1 MKWLNSDPKSLSDHH
16 RLYERPDFSS
26 FLSFLEVNLIDLEPL
41 LMYTYYVINVYM
53 RCIKMAIPNS
63 IKQHKP
69 NQFGALE
76 IRCFGGDK
84 YYVYQISSRWD
95 ADKNRPQ
102 KVTGKSIGKI
112 TAADGFIPNANGLRL
127 MKEMR
132 LTPDG
137 APTVKSYGAYELLLQ
152 LTPTLSDK
160 LREFFPDVFRE
171 IRTISLLR
179 LVDSVT
185 SARMIQPL
193 FLGSYMSDIC
203 GDISV
208 SEGPVRKFI
217 SRLGGM
223 QDQVDSFMKSQ
234 VMPGTTLLFDGTA
247 IFSRSADSLAMK
259 GYNPEHNQNPQ
270 ARILYVFEK
279 DTHRP
284 VFYRVVQ
291 GSIVD
296 KAAFMDTVNASG
308 CRDCIIIADKGFYS
322 KKNVSALLSAG
333 MRYILPLQE
342 NTVNVE
348 TEFYANTDDNKWDG
362 VFSYN
367 KRAVWYRKVA
377 SGNKGNFIYTFRD
390 DSRKAELVG
399 HYVERV
405 DKDYGEEDHQPKDV
419 LKEIRMGYFS
429 FCSNLDLPAKEIYL
443 NYKQRWDI
451 EQCFDYLKNSV
462 ISSAS
467 HAHTD
472 DYFRGWAFLN
482 HVSLLYYYGL
492 LNALRSTK
500 LDEKYSAGDVLK
512 LTKNIYRVD
521 TGDGQ
526 GIKIS
531 AIQKKAQAL
540 LDVMGVQ
547 LLREK

>member
-1 MKWLNSDPKSLSDHH
+1 MAVP
-16 RLYERPDFSS
+16 EA
-26 FLSFLEVNLIDLEPL
+26 
-41 LMYTYYVINVYM
+41 
-53 RCIKMAIPNS
+53 IK
-63 IKQHKP
+63 KHKP
-69 NQFGALE
+69 TQFGALE

-112 TAADGFIPNANGLRL
+112 TEADGFIPNANGLRL

-132 LTPDG
+132 ITPDV
-137 APTVKSYGAYELLLQ
+137 APTVKNYGAYELLLQ
-152 LTPTLSDK
+152 LTPALSDELHK
-160 LREFFPDVFRE
+160 YFPDVFRE

-185 SARMIQPL
+185 SAKMIQPM
-193 FLGSYMSDIC
+193 FLDSYMSDLC
-203 GDISV
+203 SDISV
-208 SEGPVRKFI
+208 SEGPVRRFI
-217 SRLGGM
+217 AKLGSM
-223 QDQVDSFMKSQ
+223 QDQVDTFMKAQ

-247 IFSRSADSLAMK
+247 IFSRSADSLAVK
-259 GYNPEHNQNPQ
+259 GYNPDHNQNPQ

-296 KAAFMDTVNASG
+296 KTAFLDVVNASG

-322 KKNVSALLSAG
+322 KKNVSALLTAG

-342 NTVNVE
+342 NTVNVDA
-348 TEFYANTDDNKWDG
+348 EFYTNTDDNKWDG
-362 VFSYN
+362 VFAYN
-367 KRAVWYRKVA
+367 KRAVWYRKTI
-377 SGNKGNFIYTFRD
+377 SGNKGNYIYTFRD

-399 HYVERV
+399 HYVERIG
-405 DKDYGEEDHQPKDV
+405 KDYGEEERKPKDV

-472 DYFRGWAFLN
+472 DYFRGWEFLN

-492 LNALRSTK
+492 LNALRKTE
-500 LDEKYSAGDVLK
+500 LDEKYTAQDVLK
-512 LTKNIYRVD
+512 LTKNIYRVN

-526 GIKIS
+526 GIKVS
-531 AIQKKAQAL
+531 AIQKKTQELLNAL
-540 LDVMGVQ
+540 GVD
-547 LLREK
+547 LLRKN